1 MRLMAYQSTIRCLAS
16 RCLASRCSAS
26 RCSARWP
33 ASRGLALI
41 LMTTALCG
49 CVGAPIAQQIVQSIL
64 LQGADKATAAALDAN
79 EKKQNIAA
87 QNRPLKDTTPDKFD
101 IAFLNAGFQEVKPQI
116 EPLPQTSLDEE
127 KPVQLMQESKLVQV
141 EVWSLLIG
149 EEKQH
154 ILEAAK
160 KRGSIELPPE
170 NEWQQSQ
177 IAIGATSNTKLNK
190 QEVITF
196 LIPAEIGK
204 LHSGSKALV
213 ELSTAGQ
220 LSVAR
225 YTVN

>member
-1 MRLMAYQSTIRCLAS
+1 MRLMIHQGTIKW
-16 RCLASRCSAS
+16 SAS
-26 RCSARWP
+26 RW
-33 ASRGLALI
+33 LALV
-41 LMTTALCG
+41 LLATALCS

-79 EKKQNIAA
+79 EEKQKLAA
-87 QNRPLKDTTPDKFD
+87 QNMPLKNTTPDKYD
-101 IAFLNAGFQEVKPQI
+101 IAFINAGFEEVKPQI
-116 EPLPQTSLDEE
+116 EPLPPQAPLDEE
-127 KPVQLMQESKLVQV
+127 KPVQLIQEAKLVQV

-149 EEKQH
+149 DEKQH

-160 KRGSIELPPE
+160 KQGSTELPPE

-177 IAIGATSNTKLNK
+177 IAIGATNNTKLNK

-196 LIPAEIGK
+196 LIPVELGK

-213 ELSTAGQ
+213 ELSRVGQ

-225 YTVN
+225 YAVN

>member
-1 MRLMAYQSTIRCLAS
+1 MRLMAHQGTIRC
-16 RCLASRCSAS
+16 SAKW
-26 RCSARWP
+26 SA
-33 ASRGLALI
+33 LV
-41 LMTTALCG
+41 LMTTALCS

-64 LQGADKATAAALDAN
+64 LHGADKATAAALDAN
-79 EKKQNIAA
+79 EEKQKLAA
-87 QNRPLKDTTPDKFD
+87 QNMPLTNTTPDKYD
-101 IAFLNAGFQEVKPQI
+101 IAFINAGFEEVKPQI
-116 EPLPQTSLDEE
+116 EPLPLQTPLDEE
-127 KPVQLMQESKLVQV
+127 KPVQLMQEAKLVQV

-149 EEKQH
+149 DEKQH

-160 KRGSIELPPE
+160 KQGSTELPPE

-196 LIPAEIGK
+196 LIPVELGK

-213 ELSTAGQ
+213 ELSTVGQ

-225 YTVN
+225 YAVN

>member
-1 MRLMAYQSTIRCLAS
+1 MAHQGTIRW
-16 RCLASRCSAS
+16 SAS
-26 RCSARWP
+26 RW
-33 ASRGLALI
+33 LALI
-41 LMTTALCG
+41 LLATTLCS

-64 LQGADKATAAALDAN
+64 LHGANKATAAAMDAN
-79 EKKQNIAA
+79 EEKQKIAA
-87 QNRPLKDTTPDKFD
+87 QNMPLKNTTPDKYD
-101 IAFLNAGFQEVKPQI
+101 IAFINAGFEEVKPQI
-116 EPLPQTSLDEE
+116 EPLPQQTSIDEE
-127 KPVQLMQESKLVQV
+127 KPVQLMQETKLVQV

-149 EEKQH
+149 DEKQH

-160 KRGSIELPPE
+160 KQGSTELPPE
-170 NEWQQSQ
+170 NEWQKSQ
-177 IAIGATSNTKLNK
+177 IAIGATSSTKLNK

-225 YTVN
+225 YAVN